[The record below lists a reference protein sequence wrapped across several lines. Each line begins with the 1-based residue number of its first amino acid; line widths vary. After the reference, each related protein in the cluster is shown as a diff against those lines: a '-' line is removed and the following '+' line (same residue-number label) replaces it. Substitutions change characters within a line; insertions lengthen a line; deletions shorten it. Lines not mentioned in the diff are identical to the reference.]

1 MKKHYITNKVLLI
14 FLFFTFINCRKNE
27 EEKKYVEQEKIR
39 PFVEVPPTNDV
50 TFHKDT
56 INEYEYRTGTS
67 GDYKYNYNVFG
78 VDNEGNE
85 VLGNI
90 TVDGKYGNGIIIN
103 ENHNKINIDVKW
115 IGHGKLKGIDSD
127 SIEYQLEVDEN

>member
-1 MKKHYITNKVLLI
+1 MKQYYITNKVLLI
-14 FLFFTFINCRKNE
+14 FLLFTFINCRKND

-39 PFVEVPPTNDV
+39 TFVEVPPTNDV

-67 GDYKYNYNVFG
+67 GDYKYNYNIFG

-85 VLGNI
+85 VLGNV
-90 TVDGKYGNGIIIN
+90 TVDGKYGNGIIVN
-103 ENHNKINIDVKW
+103 KNDNKINIDVKW
-115 IGHGKLKGIDSD
+115 VGHGKLKGIDSD